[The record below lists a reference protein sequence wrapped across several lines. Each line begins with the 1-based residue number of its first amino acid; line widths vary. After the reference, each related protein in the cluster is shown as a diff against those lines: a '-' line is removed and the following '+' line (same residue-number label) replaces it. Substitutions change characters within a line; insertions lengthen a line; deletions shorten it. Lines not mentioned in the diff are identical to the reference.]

1 LSFDDIPEAI
11 RETVETPKKTLPL
24 GLWLVGGLIA
34 LILLG
39 VGGRRLLRSPQALV
53 SQNSQ
58 AATPAADGRLLNH
71 YAYEEAPSSELD
83 AITPDGSHRLR
94 KSAAAAF
101 KEMLAAAQADGIS
114 LVVISSFRTK
124 GDQRELF
131 FDVKKERAQT
141 ATERAGVSA
150 PPGYSEHHT
159 GYAVDMGDANVPAVN
174 LSPDFENTKAFRWL
188 QENAAKFSFE
198 NSFPKSNNQGV
209 TYEPW
214 HWRYVGD
221 QASLETFYKARS
233 KAESKK

>member
-11 RETVETPKKTLPL
+11 RETVDIPTKRLPL
-24 GLWLVGGLIA
+24 GVWLGIG
-34 LILLG
+34 LLG
-39 VGGRRLLRSPQALV
+39 LGLLGFGGWRLWRSPRSIGALP
-53 SQNSQ
+53 SQ
-58 AATPAADGRLLNH
+58 AVPATPAADGRLLNH
-71 YAYEEAPSSELD
+71 YPYEEAPSGELD

-94 KSAAAAF
+94 KSAAVAF
-101 KEMLAAAQADGIS
+101 KEMAAAAQADGIT

-131 FDVKKERAQT
+131 FDIKKERAQT

-159 GYAVDMGDANVPAVN
+159 GYAVDVGDATAPSVN
-174 LSPDFENTKAFRWL
+174 LSADFETTRAFKWL

-198 NSFPKSNNQGV
+198 NSFPQGNTQGV

-233 KAESKK
+233 SK